1 MRFELL
7 EAIYFEL
14 DRLLQKP
21 RIMTGFEVQS
31 RGKVFEQKV
40 RSPVILEDLPSNTLT
55 RSLLGFVSEVW
66 EFVWHVAWP
75 ADSILVEV
83 DTTKIQPFAYSSRL
97 FVMQIVFFTK

>member
-31 RGKVFEQKV
+31 RQEV

-55 RSLLGFVSEVW
+55 RSLLGFVLEVW
-66 EFVWHVAWP
+66 EFVRHVA
-75 ADSILVEV
+75 
-83 DTTKIQPFAYSSRL
+83 
-97 FVMQIVFFTK
+97 